1 MFFAGLGAALVAASL
16 FNIGIALQA
25 IEARK
30 SPKNLGL
37 KVGIIGHLL
46 RRPLWLLG
54 SALGLIG
61 IGPQVLA
68 LAWAP
73 FAVVQTALAAG
84 IVLLVFIGV
93 RYLGEHVDR
102 RTLAGVG
109 LLIAGVALV
118 SFGAPAHAEGHRG
131 GVAVVSVAA
140 ATALL
145 ALAPFALRRAG
156 GDRGMVLVFASGFGF
171 AATNIATKLGSD
183 DAGLHHWPNA
193 AVWAAA
199 AVTLGIVATIT
210 GMTAFQKCA
219 ATVAVPIST
228 AVQTFWPI
236 VLEPVFLRE
245 HFSSMTTQAVPIV
258 TGVLVAVAG
267 VTLVGSDPN
276 VAEIAAGR

>member
-1 MFFAGLGAALVAASL
+1 MFFGGLGAALVAAGL
-16 FNIGIALQA
+16 FNVGVALQA
-25 IEARK
+25 VEARK
-30 SPKNLGL
+30 APKRLGL
-37 KVGIIGHLL
+37 KVGILGHLL

-54 SALGLIG
+54 VALGLVG
-61 IGPQVLA
+61 IAPQVLA

-93 RYLGEHVDR
+93 RFLGERVGR

-118 SFGAPAHAEGHRG
+118 SWGAPAHSEGHRG
-131 GVAVVSVAA
+131 GIALIAVVS

-145 ALAPFALRRAG
+145 AVAPFALKRVG
-156 GDRGMVLVFASGFGF
+156 GDRGMVLVFAAGVAF
-171 AATNIATKLGSD
+171 AGTNIATKLGSD
-183 DAGLHHWPNA
+183 DVGLRHWWNA
-193 AVWAAA
+193 AAWGIAATVLA
-199 AVTLGIVATIT
+199 IVATVT

-228 AVQTFWPI
+228 AVQTFLPI
-236 VLEPVFLRE
+236 VLEPIFLRE
-245 HFSSMTTQAVPIV
+245 HYRSVTTQLVPIAA
-258 TGVLVAVAG
+258 GVLIAAIG

-276 VAEIAAGR
+276 VAELAAGR